1 MGAGTGDAPP
11 GWRLPTGHVI
21 VLKYTCC
28 QKQGVVVKGN
38 DAEDSSF
45 PAQAEL
51 FPHARHKQHGR
62 LRSAL
67 MEA

>member
-1 MGAGTGDAPP
+1 MHDPAGA
-11 GWRLPTGHVI
+11 LHTGHVI

-38 DAEDSSF
+38 DAEASSL
-45 PAQAEL
+45 PAQADL
-51 FPHARHKQHGR
+51 FPEARHKQHGR